1 MQAWGK
7 ECLSIESDRMP
18 NRLTLAAL
26 QLIRKRLAN
35 ASLKYPSLTISVW
48 NDGTNAFEKKLETAG
63 KRVLAAIEDA
73 QEHNA
78 VRHHIQV
85 LINQNS
91 HNSELA
97 QNLQTIRNNIDYL
110 QALHYRGRNIKNM
123 MTLDEL
129 QKTPVEERGA
139 SVQLEI
145 SIFSYMKAIIEEEL
159 ENLKKEA
166 NTLQAKLDVENR
178 KVLVE
183 VPQEIM
189 DYLLEYDYL

>member
-1 MQAWGK
+1 
-7 ECLSIESDRMP
+7 MP